1 MGFNCGIVGLPN
13 VGKSTLF
20 NALTETAAAEAANYP
35 FCTIE
40 PNVGRVAV
48 PDARLEV
55 LAKLA
60 ESKKIIPTQLE
71 FVDIAGLVRGASRGE
86 GLGNKFLAHIR
97 EVDAIAHVLRCF
109 EDGNVTHV
117 EGSVDPVRDAET
129 VETELMLA
137 DLDSLE
143 RRVTAMQKRMKG
155 NDPEAKAQLPV
166 MEMALEALR
175 AGKSARTI
183 LPELDGSAGSGE
195 QHKILHG
202 MGLITSKPVLY
213 VCNVEEASAGTG
225 NAFSAKVAEFA
236 KGLGAVSV
244 VISAAIE
251 AEVSQLGD
259 EAEKKE
265 FLESLGLEETGLAR
279 VIRAGYGLLGLLTF
293 FTVGPQET
301 HAWTVEKGSK
311 APQAAGAIHSD
322 FEKGFIRA
330 ETIAYADYVAA
341 GSEAA
346 VKDAGKMRLEG
357 SDYLVQDGDIFH
369 FRFKA

>member
-55 LAKLA
+55 LARLA

-97 EVDAIAHVLRCF
+97 EVDAIAHLLRCF

-143 RRVTAMQKRMKG
+143 RRVTAAQKKLKSG
-155 NDPEAKAQLPV
+155 DPEIKAQLPV
-166 MEMALEALR
+166 MELALSALQ

-183 LPELDGSAGSGE
+183 LPELDHE
-195 QHKILHG
+195 QHRILHG
-202 MGLITSKPVLY
+202 LGLITSKPVLY

-259 EAEKKE
+259 EGEKKE

-330 ETIAYADYVAA
+330 ETIAYEDFVLA
-341 GSEAA
+341 GSEAK
-346 VKDAGKMRLEG
+346 VKEMGKMRLEG

>member
-48 PDARLEV
+48 PDPRLEV

-60 ESKKIIPTQLE
+60 DSQKIIPTQLE

-143 RRVTAMQKRMKG
+143 RRVTAAQKKMKG

-166 MEMALEALR
+166 MELALEALR

-183 LPELDGSAGSGE
+183 APELTHE
-195 QHKILHG
+195 QHKILHQL
-202 MGLITSKPVLY
+202 GLITSKPVLY
-213 VCNVEEASAGTG
+213 VCNVEEGSAGTG
-225 NAFSAKVAEFA
+225 NPYSEKVAEFA
-236 KGLGAVSV
+236 KSLGAVSV

-259 EAEKKE
+259 AAEKKE

-279 VIRAGYGLLGLLTF
+279 VIRAGYALLGLLTF
-293 FTVGPQET
+293 FTVGPKEA

-330 ETIAYADYVAA
+330 ETIAYEDFVAA

-346 VKDAGKMRLEG
+346 VKEAGKMRLEG

>member
-1 MGFNCGIVGLPN
+1 

-48 PDARLEV
+48 PDGRLEV
-55 LAKLA
+55 LARLA

-143 RRVTAMQKRMKG
+143 RRVTAAQKKAKG
-155 NDPEAKAQLPV
+155 NDAEAKAQLPV
-166 MEMALEALR
+166 MEAALEALR

-183 LPELDGSAGSGE
+183 AAGLTHEE
-195 QHKILHG
+195 QKILHQL
-202 MGLITSKPVLY
+202 GLITSKPVLY
-213 VCNVEEASAGTG
+213 VCNVEEGSAGTG
-225 NAFSAKVAEFA
+225 NAFSAKVAEYA

-244 VISAAIE
+244 VISAVIE

-293 FTVGPQET
+293 FTVGLQET

-330 ETIAYADYVAA
+330 ETISYDDFVAA

-346 VKDAGKMRLEG
+346 VKEAGKMRLEG
-357 SDYLVQDGDIFH
+357 SDYLVKDGDIFH